1 MEQLIRIQNKL
12 KVPKNQY
19 NNFGKYKYRSCE
31 DILEAVKPLLKEEEC
46 YIVLED
52 SIELI
57 GERYYLKAVATI
69 LNKDGASVSASA
81 YAREP
86 LIKKGMDDA
95 QITGSTSSYA
105 RKYAL
110 NGLFAIDDS
119 KDIDSMENNN
129 AEQPPKEKLS
139 NERFAKAIEALK
151 NNATTKEDILKFDL
165 TKEQKEVL
173 DGIKN

>member
-12 KVPKNQY
+12 KAPKNQY
-19 NNFGKYKYRSCE
+19 NNFGRYKYRSCE

-69 LNKDGASVSASA
+69 TNKDGASVSASA

-110 NGLFAIDDS
+110 NGLLAIDDS
-119 KDIDSMENNN
+119 EDIDSGENNN
-129 AEQPPKEKLS
+129 AEPPREKLS

-173 DGIKN
+173 DGIKD

>member
-12 KVPKNQY
+12 KAPKSQY
-19 NNFGKYKYRSCE
+19 NNFGRYKYRSCE

-69 LNKDGASVSASA
+69 TNKDGASVSASA
-81 YAREP
+81 YARES
-86 LIKKGMDDA
+86 LTKKGMDDA

-110 NGLFAIDDS
+110 NGLLAIDDS
-119 KDIDSMENNN
+119 EDIDSGENNN
-129 AEQPPKEKLS
+129 AEPPREKLS

-151 NNATTKEDILKFDL
+151 NNATTKEDILRFDL

-173 DGIKN
+173 DGIKD

>member
-12 KVPKNQY
+12 KAPKNQY
-19 NNFGKYKYRSCE
+19 NNFGRYKYRSCE

-69 LNKDGASVSASA
+69 TNKDGASVSASA
-81 YAREP
+81 YARES
-86 LIKKGMDDA
+86 LTKKGMDDA

-110 NGLFAIDDS
+110 NGLLAIDDS
-119 KDIDSMENNN
+119 EDIDSGENNN
-129 AEQPPKEKLS
+129 AEPPREKLS

-151 NNATTKEDILKFDL
+151 NNATTKEDILRFDL

-173 DGIKN
+173 DGIKD